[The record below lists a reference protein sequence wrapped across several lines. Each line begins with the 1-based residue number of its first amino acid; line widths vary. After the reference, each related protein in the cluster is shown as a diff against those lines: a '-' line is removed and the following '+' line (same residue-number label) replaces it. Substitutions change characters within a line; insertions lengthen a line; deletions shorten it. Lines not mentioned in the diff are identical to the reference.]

1 MSIRNLTLSAT
12 LLLTAAACGGGG
24 GSGVGLMGGGGARLP
39 GFAPASTTSVLVAAV
54 SDQALSTLCDAKGA
68 TVLAS
73 CAGTDYCLV
82 KVPDGSDVSSFLKEL
97 ESESSVDDA
106 TPDSGVGGPEG
117 GGSTIPLFG
126 DDPLSQVAAQTAV
139 SHTGAVKA
147 RSRGISGKGVLV
159 AVIDTG
165 VAFDHPLLAGHV
177 SPDGWDFID
186 DDADPSD
193 VGNGLDDNDD
203 GSIDEGVGHGTFV
216 ASLVLAVAPDATILP
231 IRALNSDGV
240 GTASGVARAI
250 AYAVAQGADVIN
262 FSGGLSTD
270 LRLIQQ
276 AVEYAQSHD
285 VVVYASAGNHAGN
298 VDFPGVLPE
307 VECVTALDAI
317 DRKASFA
324 AFGGRGRSLRHGRRH
339 RRRAPALPVGH
350 RALVGHVVQHGARH
364 GLVRAAPRVGW
375 DSRPGSCSRSGCA
388 TRPWDSTRRTR
399 ATWACWAAVAS
410 TWIYATRGD

>member
-1 MSIRNLTLSAT
+1 MSIRNFTLSAT

-24 GSGVGLMGGGGARLP
+24 GSGVGPMGSGGARLP
-39 GFAPASTTSVLVAAV
+39 GFAPASTTNVLVAAV

-73 CAGTDYCLV
+73 CGGTDYCLV

-126 DDPLSQVAAQTAV
+126 DDPLSQVAAQIAV
-139 SHTGAVKA
+139 QHTGAVKA
-147 RSRGISGKGVLV
+147 RSRGISGQGVLV

-165 VAFDHPLLAGHV
+165 VAFDHPLIAGHV
-177 SPDGWDFID
+177 SSDGWDFID

-193 VGNGLDDNDD
+193 VGNGLDDNED

-285 VVVYASAGNHAGN
+285 VVVYASAGNHAGD
-298 VDFPGVLPE
+298 VDFPGMLPE
-307 VECVTALDAI
+307 VECVTALDGQ

-324 AFGGRGRSLRHGRRH
+324 AFGAEVDLCAWGIDI
-339 RRRAPALPVGH
+339 VGAH
-350 RALVGHVVQHGARH
+350 PLSPSGTARWSGTSFSTALVTGSFALLREWDGKSTGFMLAKRLRDKAV
-364 GLVRAAPRVGW
+364 GLDAKNPSYVGLLGSGRVNV
-375 DSRPGSCSRSGCA
+375 D
-388 TRPWDSTRRTR
+388 
-399 ATWACWAAVAS
+399 
-410 TWIYATRGD
+410 YATRGD